1 MASKHEGP
9 VTRDLADLKEG
20 LNPSSATRRIWE
32 KTFETLVRKAR
43 TLLRNTPRRAADEE
57 DVALSAFQSF
67 CDGVKAGRFPD
78 LENSANLWKLLYTI
92 TARKA
97 HALTAREGS
106 QKRDAGR
113 VVDTDI
119 EAVIDDERA
128 PEFVAMMV
136 DELRARLELLRDE
149 NLRQVGLLIL
159 EGGSTEEIA
168 AKLQCSDRTI
178 ERKRKL
184 IRRAWEREN
193 EQDP

>member
-1 MASKHEGP
+1 MPSKHEGP
-9 VTRDLADLKEG
+9 VTRDLANLKEG
-20 LNPSSATRRIWE
+20 VHESSATRRIWE
-32 KTFETLVRKAR
+32 KTFEKLVRKAR

-92 TARKA
+92 TARKV
-97 HALTAREGS
+97 HALAAREGS

-113 VVDTDI
+113 VVEADI

-136 DELRARLELLRDE
+136 DELRVRLDLLRDE
-149 NLRQVGLLIL
+149 NLRQVALLLL
-159 EGGSTEEIA
+159 EGWSNEEIA
-168 AKLQCSDRTI
+168 AKLECSDRTI

-184 IRRAWEREN
+184 IRRAWEKERPE
-193 EQDP
+193 

>member
-1 MASKHEGP
+1 MPSNQEGP
-9 VTRDLADLKEG
+9 VTRDLDHLKQG
-20 LNPSSATRRIWE
+20 LHESSATRRIWE
-32 KTFETLVRKAR
+32 KTFEKLVRKAR
-43 TLLRNTPRRAADEE
+43 ALLRNTPRRAADEE

-97 HALTAREGS
+97 HALAAREAS

-113 VVDTDI
+113 VVEFDI

-136 DELRARLELLRDE
+136 DELRARLDLLRDE
-149 NLRQVGLLIL
+149 NLRQVALLIL
-159 EGGSTEEIA
+159 EGWSNEEIA
-168 AKLQCSDRTI
+168 AKLECSDRTI

-184 IRRAWEREN
+184 IRRAWEKGMA
-193 EQDP
+193 D

>member
-9 VTRDLADLKEG
+9 LTQDLGQLKDG
-20 LNPSSATRRIWE
+20 DNPSSATRRIWE
-32 KTFETLVRKAR
+32 RTFDKLVRKAR
-43 TLLRNTPRRAADEE
+43 TLLRNTPRRVADEE

-67 CDGVKAGRFPD
+67 CEGVKAGRFPD

-97 HALTAREGS
+97 NALKTREGS

-113 VVDTDI
+113 LVDADI

-128 PEFVAMMV
+128 PEFVVMMV

-149 NLRQVGLLIL
+149 NQRQVALLIL
-159 EGGSTEEIA
+159 EGWSNDEIA
-168 AKLQCSDRTI
+168 AKLECSDRTI

-184 IRRAWEREN
+184 IRRAWEKDMGE
-193 EQDP
+193 